1 MARDPP
7 PHAMCTTGFPYKDEW
22 DRQMSKNTRSRT
34 LGITTATILL
44 TIQQGTRYGF
54 DIIEQT
60 GLPSG
65 TVYPSLGRLKRLGYL
80 EAEWEDRG
88 TATRER
94 RPRRRYYRVTPEG
107 AAELRRALDR
117 VDVLSGLAAAEGVMR
132 GGTR

>member
-1 MARDPP
+1 M
-7 PHAMCTTGFPYKDEW
+7 
-22 DRQMSKNTRSRT
+22 DRNTRSRT

-44 TIQQGTRYGF
+44 TIQRGTRYGF

-80 EAEWEDRG
+80 EAEWEDRE
-88 TATRER
+88 TADRER

-107 AAELRRALDR
+107 AVELQRALER
-117 VDVLSGLAAAEGVMR
+117 VNILSGLAAAEGVAR

>member
-1 MARDPP
+1 
-7 PHAMCTTGFPYKDEW
+7 
-22 DRQMSKNTRSRT
+22 MSTNTRSRT

-80 EAEWEDRG
+80 EAEWEDRE
-88 TATRER
+88 TADRER

-107 AAELRRALDR
+107 AAELQRAIER
-117 VDVLSGLAAAEGVMR
+117 VDILSGLAAADGVAR

>member
-1 MARDPP
+1 
-7 PHAMCTTGFPYKDEW
+7 
-22 DRQMSKNTRSRT
+22 MSKNTRPRT
-34 LGITTATILL
+34 LGNTTATILL
-44 TIQQGTRYGF
+44 TIQRGTRYGF

-80 EAEWEDRG
+80 ESEWEDRK
-88 TATRER
+88 TADKER

-107 AAELRRALDR
+107 AAELQRALER
-117 VDVLSGLAAAEGVMR
+117 VNILSGLAGSEGVAP

>member
-1 MARDPP
+1 
-7 PHAMCTTGFPYKDEW
+7 
-22 DRQMSKNTRSRT
+22 MSKNTRSRT
-34 LGITTATILL
+34 LGMTTATILL

-80 EAEWEDRG
+80 EAEWEDRQ
-88 TATRER
+88 TADRER
-94 RPRRRYYRVTPEG
+94 RPRRRYYRVTREG
-107 AAELRRALDR
+107 AAELQRALER
-117 VDVLSGLAAAEGVMR
+117 VNILSGLAEANEVAR